1 MALDMAVVFIGAK
14 GALTLEKL
22 VLWKNLKVHY
32 SNINRVE
39 ISQTYYQY
47 QMTCNQ
53 DGSSL

>member
-1 MALDMAVVFIGAK
+1 MAVVFIGAK